1 MAVYS
6 RSSVQNFDNQRFWIR
21 KNKRIINLVKE
32 QGDID
37 KINSYAKDLS
47 GPKYEFLNKKRE
59 HAGTKHLNDSN
70 AFFEYSNKM
79 GDIYEKIDEYSP
91 NKQRK
96 ILIVFDDMI
105 ADIMKNFKPQSKNYL
120 VDAEN

>member
-6 RSSVQNFDNQRFWIR
+6 RSSVQNFDNWRFWIR

-32 QGDID
+32 QGEID

-47 GPKYEFLNKKRE
+47 RPKYEFLNKKRE

-105 ADIMKNFKPQSKNYL
+105 ADIMKNFKP
-120 VDAEN
+120 